1 MRSAVALLIVLLTVA
16 CSGASGASSV
26 SAAVDAYL
34 AALNARDP
42 AALRQLAP
50 PDFDA
55 EVAIAEKLDKYAGV
69 DLASLRRSYF
79 PHSVT
84 PNIVEVAIRAEMPP
98 FEDLI
103 SIQRFGRSWYVVIG
117 RMRGFTPGPTT
128 GTRPPAPYDSPR
140 DDRRF
145 R

>member
-16 CSGASGASSV
+16 CAGASGASSA

-34 AALNARDP
+34 AALSARDAP
-42 AALRQLAP
+42 ALRQLVP

-55 EVAIAEKLDKYAGV
+55 GVAIAEKLDKYAGV
-69 DLASLRRSYF
+69 DVASLRRSYV

-103 SIQRFGRSWYVVIG
+103 SVQRFGRSWYVVLG
-117 RMRGFTPGPTT
+117 RMRGFIPGPTT
-128 GTRPPAPYDSPR
+128 GTRPPSTYDSPR